1 MNTRHGSAREFMVP
15 SIGITGCLQEYQ
27 QMRFGSVYWLSM
39 DTHVNALRFATQT
52 LAALDFNNRAVV
64 VGSDKIPVIISA
76 LKEDQGPAELRSYS
90 LRGEMPKAVVQLTKQ
105 LDRRL
110 KPSKRLIVCL
120 LPIESLSFLEKNTH
134 IVLKN
139 WRDWC
144 EGNGCILLI
153 LAYGE
158 QAQYMSLPLIAES
171 VFLSGL
177 GHLKTQENGYIY
189 QLDYWVNNLGVQ
201 AAQQFF
207 LQDKNIGYELLKTA
221 ALPVKKAL
229 GEVFLQRSVLE
240 GAPVFMAEK
249 WRIAEDWQGLVDAAQ
264 IVVRGTFVFAL
275 SENNE
280 LESLARTLYKLRQQR
295 GLSISI
301 VVREMKQ
308 VLRNQEVQLLLQ
320 CGAATVVSADTHL
333 ARFFGILENLKNQQS
348 NQPLTH
354 NLESAIAKIK
364 APDDIKGIVSV
375 PEFTAYLK
383 RVLMNASA
391 VDAGG
396 VLVAMR
402 PAPAL
407 SVEQLM
413 GQLRIDRQGDVACAA
428 NGVMHLFLFGCHQ
441 DFIEIALQR
450 VFSLPMQDIV
460 SEHQVHTEH
469 VSIEDH
475 VRRMQILNK
484 TQANSTLE
492 QVRENCLAVH
502 PTQRSEKH
510 DRRTSI
516 LFKPQLKPLNLRSQT
531 QSEF

>member
-1 MNTRHGSAREFMVP
+1 MNTRHSSACELMAP
-15 SIGITGCLQEYQ
+15 SIGITGYLQEYQ
-27 QMRFGSVYWLSM
+27 QMRSGSVYWLSM
-39 DTHVNALRFATQT
+39 DTHINALRFAAQT
-52 LAALDFNNRAVV
+52 LAGLDPASRAVV
-64 VGSDKIPVIISA
+64 LGYDKIPAIISA

-90 LRGEMPKAVVQLTKQ
+90 LRGELAKAVVQLTEQ
-105 LDRRL
+105 LDRKL
-110 KPSKRLIVCL
+110 KPSKRLILCL
-120 LPIESLSFLEKNTH
+120 LPTESLSFLEKN
-134 IVLKN
+134 IQAVLKN

-144 EGNGCILLI
+144 EGNGCTLLI

-158 QAQYMSLPLIAES
+158 QAQYMSQPLIAES
-171 VFLSGL
+171 GFLSGL
-177 GHLKTQENGYIY
+177 GHLKTQKEGYIY

-201 AAQQFF
+201 AAQRFF

-221 ALPVKKAL
+221 APPVKKASDK
-229 GEVFLQRSVLE
+229 VFLQRSVLE

-249 WRIAEDWQGLVDAAQ
+249 WRIAEDWQELVDAAQ
-264 IVVRGTFVFAL
+264 TAVRGTFVFAL
-275 SENNE
+275 TENNE

-320 CGAATVVSADTHL
+320 CGAALVVSADTHL

-354 NLESAIAKIK
+354 NLETAIAKIK
-364 APDDIKGIVSV
+364 APDIKGIVSAL
-375 PEFTAYLK
+375 EFTAYLK
-383 RVLMNASA
+383 RVLVNASA
-391 VDAGG
+391 VAAGG
-396 VLVAMR
+396 VLVTMR

-428 NGVMHLFLFGCHQ
+428 HGVVHLFLFGCHQ

-460 SEHQVHTEH
+460 SEHKVHIEH
-469 VSIEDH
+469 LSIEDH
-475 VRRMQILNK
+475 VRRMQVLNK
-484 TQANSTLE
+484 TQANSTLGQASE
-492 QVRENCLAVH
+492 DGLATH
-502 PTQRSEKH
+502 LTQRSAKH
-510 DRRTSI
+510 DRRTPI
-516 LFKPQLKPLNLRSQT
+516 LFKPQLKPLDLRSQA
-531 QSEF
+531 QS